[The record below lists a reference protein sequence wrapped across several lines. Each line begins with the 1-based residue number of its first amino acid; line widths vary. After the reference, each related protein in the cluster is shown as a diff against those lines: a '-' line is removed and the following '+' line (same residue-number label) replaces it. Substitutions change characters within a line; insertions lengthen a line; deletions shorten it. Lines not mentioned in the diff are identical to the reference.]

1 MPSIKEYNRKISSL
15 KNTSKI
21 TKTMKMVS
29 ASKLRKAQDAQRNAS
44 AYADELNKLIYRIG
58 GSVESG
64 KHALLEKRSEVKNV
78 LFILFSSDKGL
89 CGGFNNNLFKFTDAQ
104 IQKREAMGQKVVL
117 SCCGRRGYTYYQNRA
132 TIKTHYEGIT
142 QSPDPLE
149 AHKVAKD
156 ACDSFLSGEFD
167 EVFLI
172 YNHFVSP
179 ISQTTQIQ
187 HVLPLKGK
195 DFEFEGSHVV
205 DHDFI
210 SEPPVEELLEDLIPQ
225 MLDFLL
231 YFALLENSAG
241 EHGARMTAMENAT
254 KNATEMVDRYTLL
267 RNRARQA
274 AITTELIEII
284 SGAEAL

>member
-1 MPSIKEYNRKISSL
+1 MPTIQEYNRKIGSM

-44 AYADELNKLIYRIG
+44 AYAEELNKLIYRLG
-58 GSVESG
+58 GSVDASA
-64 KHALLEKRSEVKNV
+64 HALLQERSEVKNV
-78 LFILFSSDKGL
+78 LFVLFSSDKGL
-89 CGGFNNNLFKFTDAQ
+89 CGGFNNNLFKFADQEVA
-104 IQKREAMGQKVVL
+104 KREELGQKVSL
-117 SCCGRRGYTYYQNRA
+117 SCCGRRGFTYYQKRKDV
-132 TIKTHYEGIT
+132 IEHYEGVT
-142 QSPDPLE
+142 QKPDPLD
-149 AHKVAKD
+149 AHKVARD
-156 ACDSFLSGEFD
+156 ACDAFLSNQFD
-167 EVFLI
+167 EVYLI

-179 ISQTTQIQ
+179 ISQTTRM
-187 HVLPLKGK
+187 HHLLPLKGV
-195 DFEFEGSHVV
+195 DFSFEGSQAV
-205 DHDFI
+205 DPDFI
-210 SEPPVEELLEDLIPQ
+210 SEPPVEELLEELIPQ
-225 MLDFLL
+225 IFDFLV

-254 KNATEMVDRYTLL
+254 KNATEMVEEYTLL

>member
-1 MPSIKEYNRKISSL
+1 MPTIQEYNRKIGSM

-58 GSVESG
+58 GSIESS
-64 KHALLEKRSEVKNV
+64 KHALLESRSEVKNV
-78 LFILFSSDKGL
+78 LLILFSSDKGL
-89 CGGFNNNLFKFTDAQ
+89 CGGFNNNLFKFADEE
-104 IQKREAMGQKVVL
+104 IKRREALGQSVTL
-117 SCCGRRGYTYYQNRA
+117 SCCGRRGYTYYQKRA

-142 QSPDPLE
+142 QNPDPLDS
-149 AHKVAKD
+149 HKVAQD
-156 ACDSFLSGEFD
+156 ACESFLSGEFD
-167 EVFLI
+167 EVFLV

-179 ISQTTQIQ
+179 ISQTTRI
-187 HVLPLKGK
+187 HHMLPLKGA

-210 SEPPVEELLEDLIPQ
+210 SEPPVEVLLENLIPQ

-231 YFALLENSAG
+231 FFALLENSAG

-254 KNATEMVDRYTLL
+254 KNATEMVEEYTLL